1 MRSQYH
7 QITLKDTFSDCQEMF
22 HEDIP
27 SFFKLLGDTL
37 DISEFI
43 PADFYL
49 AFYQTLGQKR
59 LYPLEGFLSSL
70 ILQKIFSIPTDSLL
84 ILFLALC
91 WELREFCGFSKV
103 PDAPLFSRFKTTFE
117 PYIEQMFHKMVDLTD
132 PICHLMD
139 SSLADILTFDTSG
152 IELYV
157 TENNPKTLNSLI
169 KRLKAYYKDN
179 PDGNPYKRSW
189 DHPAYRLS
197 G

>member
-1 MRSQYH
+1 MRTKYH

-22 HEDIP
+22 QEDTP

-49 AFYQTLGQKR
+49 AFYQTLGRKR

-84 ILFLALC
+84 ILFLVLC
-91 WELREFCGFSKV
+91 RELRDFCGFSKV

-117 PYIEQMFHKMVDLTD
+117 PYIEQVFHKMVDLTE
-132 PICHLMD
+132 PICRLTD

-152 IELYV
+152 IEFYV
-157 TENNPKTLNSLI
+157 TENNRKTLNSLI
-169 KRLKAYYKDN
+169 KRLKAYSKVLLEYK
-179 PDGNPYKRSW
+179 
-189 DHPAYRLS
+189 
-197 G
+197 